1 MDMEEANK
9 IINRD
14 LRRYKE
20 NLIEEFKSAEL
31 NLTLIIEKERKI
43 LKVNNLPKHFSNI
56 IIYLRL
62 N

>member
-43 LKVNNLPKHFSNI
+43 LKVT
-56 IIYLRL
+56 
-62 N
+62 